1 MHAHV
6 WLGVISPRCTFPGQN
21 HFITFPNAVIGVLN
35 SLMSTQSQLLSNL
48 CVWITVLAHDS
59 ERGGEGRGGDKGR
72 EGT

>member
-6 WLGVISPRCTFPGQN
+6 WFGGISSRCTFPGQN
-21 HFITFPNAVIGVLN
+21 HLITFPNAVISVLN
-35 SLMSTQSQLLSNL
+35 SLVSTQSQLPSNL

-59 ERGGEGRGGDKGR
+59 ERGGERTRRG